1 MTVDPRLPAA
11 GLIEAGLRSY
21 RAGEASIAA
30 LLVAIGR
37 PRLRSL
43 GFDLPARPGL
53 CHEPELA
60 LYRLLATEHGNG
72 AHSRYNALIRAL
84 VSFERAAARRS
95 AVRSRRRGEGSAA
108 RLPLQREEEGVLQRL
123 DDPALE
129 AHGVGAVDD
138 AVVVRER

>member
-37 PRLRSL
+37 PRLCSL

-53 CHEPELA
+53 CQEPETA

-84 VSFERAAARRS
+84 VSFERAVARR
-95 AVRSRRRGEGSAA
+95 RSRRRGEGSAA

-123 DDPALE
+123 DDPAQE

-138 AVVVRER
+138 AVVVGER

>member
-60 LYRLLATEHGNG
+60 LYRLLATGHGNG

-84 VSFERAAARRS
+84 VSFERAVARR
-95 AVRSRRRGEGSAA
+95 RSRRRGEGSAA

-123 DDPALE
+123 DDPAQE

-138 AVVVRER
+138 AVVVGER